1 VAKPDEEATR
11 HRPSSPERTIF
22 NDLDRLDLDVGVQ
35 VLMPSA
41 VMDEEAPSKVCICES
56 GFDFETTS
64 DKTICVAK
72 EALMEDGRKCYK
84 APCTSGKSRVGD
96 DSVFELGF
104 DLDDKSDI
112 KDRNNKPRDFTKE
125 ASLNDGRKGYK
136 APHTFGRGRVGDDSV
151 FEFGFD
157 FKDKI
162 DTPSGIAKEA
172 SLNDVRKG
180 YKAPRTSGKSRVGD
194 DSVVI
199 DKIIK
204 RSDVAD
210 ESSSSN
216 GCRSYRSPLALGKLG
231 GH

>member
-104 DLDDKSDI
+104 DFEDE
-112 KDRNNKPRDFTKE
+112 DRSNADFT
-125 ASLNDGRKGYK
+125 
-136 APHTFGRGRVGDDSV
+136 
-151 FEFGFD
+151 
-157 FKDKI
+157 
-162 DTPSGIAKEA
+162 KEA